1 MDQIQI
7 INKKIAEIETKID
20 KMLYESTK
28 NASDMVSS
36 KNYNLAATSAGKT
49 VEGILTIIYKNSC
62 IEKGVIPKEKLTI
75 DPLLNKE
82 LPALNVQIP
91 YPIKKQ
97 IEVIQTFRNESAHF
111 REGSSVSENT
121 GFLVL
126 MALMEIV
133 EWYLETFSGYK
144 ISSTDYSKEIK
155 QHEYLELLRILA
167 PNGRISN
174 EARIALS
181 KKATNLSL
189 DEKEIYK
196 LEKQF
201 ISEFSWLTRQSLG
214 RKILMFLTLLILIFI
229 GYNYTNKYEVSNK
242 LKLVEQEIETL
253 NLNDKSIEELEY
265 IYINSTPGKD
275 KSQREMILLAYK
287 SGFKEQE
294 QRKNEISKK
303 DYEELMVVQYKQILI
318 NIIKEA
324 YYIDAGID
332 KE

>member
-1 MDQIQI
+1 
-7 INKKIAEIETKID
+7 
-20 KMLYESTK
+20 
-28 NASDMVSS
+28 
-36 KNYNLAATSAGKT
+36 
-49 VEGILTIIYKNSC
+49 
-62 IEKGVIPKEKLTI
+62 
-75 DPLLNKE
+75 
-82 LPALNVQIP
+82 
-91 YPIKKQ
+91 
-97 IEVIQTFRNESAHF
+97 
-111 REGSSVSENT
+111 
-121 GFLVL
+121 
-126 MALMEIV
+126 MEIV

-287 SGFKEQE
+287 SGFREQE
-294 QRKNEISKK
+294 LRKNEISKK